1 MLKRIA
7 RYPRIQA
14 AIGAVLAGYLKF
26 VRATTRFTWIGPY
39 SAEDLKKEGTFICA
53 IWHGQNFMIPLA
65 MWDGARVAVMI
76 TRHGDGALVA
86 EACERMGMT
95 PIRASGGSQKQ
106 KNEKGGAAGLRAM
119 ITALD
124 QNYIVAIT
132 PDVPKTA
139 RVAVQGIIALAR
151 LSGRAIRPI
160 CVATT
165 HRIDLDNWDRT
176 SLCLPFGRGAIAVG
190 DPITI
195 ARDADAETQENT
207 RLQLERDLDAM
218 HDAAYSFLGA
228 KDPGE
233 LLRANRS

>member
-7 RYPRIQA
+7 RYPRLQA

-26 VRATTRFTWIGPY
+26 VRATTRFTWIGA
-39 SAEDLKKEGTFICA
+39 SNIASLKDEGAFICA

-65 MWDGARVAVMI
+65 MWEGARVAVLI
-76 TRHGDGALVA
+76 TRHGDGAVVA
-86 EACERMGMT
+86 EACERMDMT
-95 PIRASGGSQKQ
+95 PIRASGGSHKQ
-106 KNEKGGAAGLRAM
+106 KDEKGGAAGLRAM

-124 QNYIVAIT
+124 QGHIVAMT
-132 PDVPKTA
+132 PDVPRNA

-151 LSGRAIRPI
+151 LSGRPIYPI

-165 HRIDLDNWDRT
+165 RRIDLDNWDRT

-190 DPITI
+190 EPIKI
-195 ARDADAETQENT
+195 ARDADGETQEKI

-218 HDAAYSFLGA
+218 HDTAYGFLGTS
-228 KDPGE
+228 DPGQK
-233 LLRANRS
+233 LRTNRS

>member
-7 RYPRIQA
+7 RYPRLQA

-26 VRATTRFTWIGPY
+26 VRATTRFTWIGA
-39 SAEDLKKEGTFICA
+39 SNIASLKDEGAFICA

-65 MWDGARVAVMI
+65 MWEGARVAVLI
-76 TRHGDGALVA
+76 TRHGDGAVVA

-95 PIRASGGSQKQ
+95 PIRASGGSHKQ
-106 KNEKGGAAGLRAM
+106 KDEKGGAAGLRAM

-124 QNYIVAIT
+124 QGHIVAMT
-132 PDVPKTA
+132 PDVPRNA

-151 LSGRAIRPI
+151 LSGRPIYPI

-165 HRIDLDNWDRT
+165 RRIDLDNWDRT

-190 DPITI
+190 EPIKI
-195 ARDADAETQENT
+195 ARDADGETQEKI

-218 HDAAYSFLGA
+218 HDTAYGFLGTS
-228 KDPGE
+228 DPGKN
-233 LLRANRS
+233 LRANRS

>member
-7 RYPRIQA
+7 RYPRLQA

-26 VRATTRFTWIGPY
+26 VRATTRFTWIGPNR
-39 SAEDLKKEGTFICA
+39 AEDLQKEGAFICA

-65 MWDGARVAVMI
+65 MWDGARDAVMI
-76 TRHGDGALVA
+76 TRHSDGAVVA

-124 QNYIVAIT
+124 QGHIVAMT

-151 LSGRAIRPI
+151 LSGRPIYPI

-165 HRIDLDNWDRT
+165 HRIDLNNWDRT

-190 DPITI
+190 EPIRI
-195 ARDADAETQENT
+195 AREADADTQEEI
-207 RLQLERDLDAM
+207 RLKLERDLDAM
-218 HDAAYSFLGA
+218 HDAAYGFLGLS
-228 KDPGE
+228 DPGE
-233 LLRANRS
+233 SLRVNRS

>member
-7 RYPRIQA
+7 RYPRLQA

-26 VRATTRFTWIGPY
+26 VRATTRFTWLGPY
-39 SAEDLKKEGTFICA
+39 RVDDLKNEGAFICT

-76 TRHGDGALVA
+76 TRHGDGAVVA

-95 PIRASGGSQKQ
+95 PIRASGGSHKQ
-106 KNEKGGAAGLRAM
+106 KDEKGGAAGLRAM

-124 QNYIVAIT
+124 QGYIVAMT
-132 PDVPKTA
+132 PDVPKNA
-139 RVAVQGIIALAR
+139 RVAVPGIIALAR
-151 LSGRAIRPI
+151 LSGRPIRPI

-165 HRIDLDNWDRT
+165 NRIDLDNWDRT
-176 SLCLPFGRGAIAVG
+176 SLCLPFGRGAISVG
-190 DPITI
+190 EPIQI
-195 ARDADAETQENT
+195 ARDADAETQEQI
-207 RLQLERDLDAM
+207 RLKLERDLDAM
-218 HDAAYSFLGA
+218 HDAAYSFIGA

-233 LLRANRS
+233 KLRANRS

>member
-7 RYPRIQA
+7 RYPRLQA

-26 VRATTRFTWIGPY
+26 VRATTRFTWIGA
-39 SAEDLKKEGTFICA
+39 SNIASLKDEGAFICA

-65 MWDGARVAVMI
+65 MWEGARVAVLI
-76 TRHGDGALVA
+76 TRHGDGAVVA

-95 PIRASGGSQKQ
+95 PIRASGGSHKQ
-106 KNEKGGAAGLRAM
+106 KDEKGGAAGLRAM

-124 QNYIVAIT
+124 QGHIVAMT
-132 PDVPKTA
+132 PDVPRNA

-151 LSGRAIRPI
+151 LSGRPIYPI

-165 HRIDLDNWDRT
+165 RRIDLDNWDRT

-190 DPITI
+190 EPIKI
-195 ARDADAETQENT
+195 ARDADGETQEKI

-218 HDAAYSFLGA
+218 HDAAYGYLGEN
-228 KDPGE
+228 DPGKQ
-233 LLRANRS
+233 LRANRS

>member
-7 RYPRIQA
+7 RYPRLQA

-26 VRATTRFTWIGPY
+26 VRATTRFTWIGA
-39 SAEDLKKEGTFICA
+39 SNIASLKDEGAFICA

-65 MWDGARVAVMI
+65 MWEGARVAVLI
-76 TRHGDGALVA
+76 TRHGDGAVVA

-95 PIRASGGSQKQ
+95 PIRASGGSHKQ
-106 KNEKGGAAGLRAM
+106 KDEKGGAAGLRAM

-124 QNYIVAIT
+124 QGHIVAMT
-132 PDVPKTA
+132 PDVPRNA

-151 LSGRAIRPI
+151 LSGRPIYPI

-165 HRIDLDNWDRT
+165 RRIDLDNWDRT

-190 DPITI
+190 EPIKI
-195 ARDADAETQENT
+195 ARDADGETQEKI

-218 HDAAYSFLGA
+218 HDAAYGYLGEN
-228 KDPGE
+228 DPGRQ
-233 LLRANRS
+233 LRANRS